1 MEQTQQQQSQIP
13 DFKLLPGFRFT
24 PTDEQL
30 AGFYLYN
37 HIFGVSLQN
46 ISFCALSFCDLFGS
60 EEPWEIWA
68 KAQPTRLG
76 LSTGDVY
83 LITKVKKATTANGNG
98 SRFGRGVGTTGG
110 RWHES
115 GKFPFKVTRE
125 SQELDGVRRKFS
137 YQNTKSTEHMCWI
150 MYEYAVSFDGGNTFS
165 EDVICMLRNNGSSL
179 FPEPSSGKKRKFEGC
194 TGSSSLPSKVPK
206 VSATSALLLVPD
218 SCDKDVQP
226 IAPTIQDEA
235 SGQTGHQLVHSDG
248 FLLHPQVETSSTVAM
263 QQVPSDLSFDSFL
276 SNININSELQILT
289 YQEQVPTLS
298 THIDDHYVFDGVF
311 IDDKL
316 AHSTWALIEDEAGHK
331 GVQLEQEVE
340 PPVKTVEHVPS
351 PDSALNPV
359 SFEYALSSDWLPDD
373 DFFNCD
379 PNPSCVPCSVGTNLI
394 DESDDVLLYNSYP
407 VQTGH
412 QLVHSDGFLLHPQ
425 VENSSTAAMQ
435 QVPSYLSFDSFLS
448 NTNINSELQIA
459 TYQEQVPTLSTHID
473 DRYVSDGVF
482 IDDKLAHSTW
492 ALIEDE
498 VGHKGVQLEQEV
510 EPPVKTVEHVPSPD
524 SALNSF
530 SFEYA
535 LSSDW
540 LPDDDFFN
548 CDPNPSCVPCSVG
561 VSVRCMMSGLLMSD
575 EDAARRTVGFLDM
588 PAVQFSDVSEVD
600 DPGCLTLSFIARE
613 NSSVFGKKVFEE
625 DDDDEDDSG
634 NEEVA
639 DVFNSCWLLVGVS
652 RSLVNP
658 DEEDEVGRGWEV
670 ENELAGV
677 ASIARKLEP

>member
-24 PTDEQL
+24 PTNEEL
-30 AGFYLYN
+30 VGFYLYN

-115 GKFPFKVTRE
+115 DKFPFKVPHQ

-179 FPEPSSGKKRKFEGC
+179 FPEPNSGKKRKFEGC
-194 TGSSSLPSKVPK
+194 TGSSSLPPKLPK

-248 FLLHPQVETSSTVAM
+248 FLLHPQVETSSTAAT
-263 QQVPSDLSFDSFL
+263 QQVPSYLSFDSFL
-276 SNININSELQILT
+276 SNTNINSELQIAT

-298 THIDDHYVFDGVF
+298 THIDDHYVSDGVF

-340 PPVKTVEHVPS
+340 PPVKTVE
-351 PDSALNPV
+351 
-359 SFEYALSSDWLPDD
+359 
-373 DFFNCD
+373 
-379 PNPSCVPCSVGTNLI
+379 
-394 DESDDVLLYNSYP
+394 
-407 VQTGH
+407 
-412 QLVHSDGFLLHPQ
+412 
-425 VENSSTAAMQ
+425 
-435 QVPSYLSFDSFLS
+435 
-448 NTNINSELQIA
+448 
-459 TYQEQVPTLSTHID
+459 
-473 DRYVSDGVF
+473 
-482 IDDKLAHSTW
+482 
-492 ALIEDE
+492 
-498 VGHKGVQLEQEV
+498 
-510 EPPVKTVEHVPSPD
+510 PPVKTVEHVPSPD

-535 LSSDW
+535 LSSDL